1 MIGSASHVV
10 EEGDVAFE
18 INHPGGAC
26 WGDGTGL
33 KVTPDIL
40 PGDKATIS
48 FDGEANAGDTTV
60 QDAYATAINYT
71 PGDTTFTVTGHIGA
85 GVIQEQTEQRIVNPA
100 LRDTA
105 VDKRD
110 IRAVPGGLVRAAK
123 GGYSSNLEFSGRN
136 VHRDLRL
143 R

>member
-1 MIGSASHVV
+1 MIGSASHIV

-33 KVTPDIL
+33 KVTPDLL

-60 QDAYATAINYT
+60 QDAFATAINYT
-71 PGDTTFTVTGHIGA
+71 PGTPPS
-85 GVIQEQTEQRIVNPA
+85 R
-100 LRDTA
+100 
-105 VDKRD
+105 
-110 IRAVPGGLVRAAK
+110 
-123 GGYSSNLEFSGRN
+123 
-136 VHRDLRL
+136 
-143 R
+143 